1 MNITE
6 DTAQIGNATI
16 RYKLVG
22 EGPILVAPSS
32 LLLNLDMGLFPLAA
46 RLTER
51 FTLLMWD
58 HRGIGKSSA
67 PEGPPTI
74 PQMAEDGAA
83 LMDHLGIASAAVWGN
98 SMGGMV
104 SQELALR
111 HPDKVE
117 RLVLTVTHCGG
128 TEAVQDSAGSE
139 ELQEMTP
146 ELMTPDFIVDQL
158 VFPLGFPP
166 GFMEEHPETV
176 AEFRAAYMQS
186 PPTFADLATFLRT
199 IASWEGCFDRLGT
212 LKMPVL
218 VVGAELDA
226 TAPVENAKMIHE
238 AIPGSR
244 YMHLPGAGHQFDAQY
259 ADEVAKEIST
269 FLT

>member
-1 MNITE
+1 MNISE
-6 DTAQIGNATI
+6 DTAQIGDGTI

-22 EGPILVAPSS
+22 DGPILVAPSA
-32 LLLNLDMGLFPLAA
+32 LLINRDMGMFPLEALLA
-46 RLTER
+46 ER

-58 HRGIGKSSA
+58 HRGIGKSSPA
-67 PEGPPTI
+67 ETPPTI

-104 SQELALR
+104 AQELALR

-117 RLVLTVTHCGG
+117 RLILTVTHCGG
-128 TEAVQDSAGSE
+128 SEKTQDDEASD
-139 ELQEMTP
+139 ELQAMSP

-158 VFPLGFPP
+158 VLPRGLPSE
-166 GFMEEHPETV
+166 FMEQYQDKV
-176 AEFRAAYMQS
+176 AEIRAAFMQS
-186 PPTFADLATFLRT
+186 PPTFADLATFLGT
-199 IASWEGCFDRLGT
+199 IQSWEGSFDRLGT
-212 LKMPVL
+212 LTMPVL
-218 VVGAELDA
+218 VIGAELDA
-226 TAPVENAKMIHE
+226 TAPVENAEMIYE

-259 ADEVAKEIST
+259 ADEVAAKIVE
-269 FLT
+269 FLA